1 MARVSIGM
9 LVLGV
14 VLLLLL
20 PVAGA
25 LVMTAGGF
33 GLALRLEDG
42 LGTPGDERRVPPVA
56 ARPAPAPRRHRHRT
70 A

>member
-9 LVLGV
+9 LVLGAT
-14 VLLLLL
+14 LLLLV
-20 PVAGA
+20 PVIGA

-42 LGTPGDERRVPPVA
+42 LAAPGDQRP
-56 ARPAPAPRRHRHRT
+56 ARPAPASQKHRHRT

>member
-9 LVLGV
+9 LVLGATLLMLVPV
-14 VLLLLL
+14 V
-20 PVAGA
+20 GA

-42 LGTPGDERRVPPVA
+42 LAAPADEPDIPGA
-56 ARPAPAPRRHRHRT
+56 ADRPAGRGRLHRV

>member
-9 LVLGV
+9 LVLGAT
-14 VLLLLL
+14 LLLLV
-20 PVAGA
+20 PVIGA

-33 GLALRLEDG
+33 GLALRLEDD
-42 LGTPGDERRVPPVA
+42 LAPPPGERRS
-56 ARPAPAPRRHRHRT
+56 RT